1 MTFEVEVGGRTR
13 RIAVERTDQ
22 PGRLR
27 VTIDGEAELVDVA
40 RTPDFG
46 LSLILPRK
54 NTVAD
59 LHITPA
65 RASGELMVNLEGR
78 TIAVRVN
85 GRRTG
90 HGAEAGVH
98 AHGEIAIV
106 APMPGR
112 VVRVL
117 VAAGDRVSARQGI
130 VVVEAMKMENELRA
144 PRAGRVK
151 DVTAAPGM
159 SVDAGRVLA
168 VIE

>member
-1 MTFEVEVGGRTR
+1 MTFEVEIAGRTR
-13 RIAVERTDQ
+13 RIGVERTDQ

-27 VTIDGEAELVDVA
+27 VTIDGEAEFVDVA

-46 LSLILPRK
+46 LSLILRQT
-54 NTVAD
+54 NTVTD

-65 RASGELMVNLEGR
+65 RASGEHLVNLEGR

-90 HGAEAGVH
+90 HGAEAGAH

-117 VAAGDRVSARQGI
+117 VAAGDSVSARQGI

>member
-1 MTFEVEVGGRTR
+1 MIFEVEIGGRIR
-13 RIAVERTDQ
+13 RIAVERTGR

-27 VTIDGEAELVDVA
+27 VTVDGEAELVDVV
-40 RTPDFG
+40 RTPDCG
-46 LSLILPRK
+46 LSLIVPASSRV
-54 NTVAD
+54 TD
-59 LHITPA
+59 LHLTPGPGP
-65 RASGELMVNLEGR
+65 GESLVNLEGR

-90 HGAEAGVH
+90 HAAEAGAL
-98 AHGEIAIV
+98 AHGEVAIV

-117 VAAGDRVSARQGI
+117 VAPGDAVSARQGV

-151 DVTAAPGM
+151 DVTAAAGM
-159 SVDAGRVLA
+159 PVDAGRVLA

>member
-13 RIAVERTDQ
+13 RIAVERTDR
-22 PGRLR
+22 PGWLR

-54 NTVAD
+54 NTVTD

-65 RASGELMVNLEGR
+65 RAPGELLVNLEGR

-85 GRRTG
+85 GRRRG
-90 HGAEAGVH
+90 HGAEAGAH
-98 AHGEIAIV
+98 AHGEVAIV

-117 VAAGDRVSARQGI
+117 VAAGDSVSARQGI